1 MTGRWLIEYGHANP
15 RAFGAGCDV
24 DLPAF
29 AFDAVKKAFEA
40 HGGDRLAALCLAG
53 FVPIGNAGAVVHN
66 LDIDLPRFLV
76 QCHLNGGGLAVAQGI
91 AQNFLRCFVKVQA
104 HF

>member
-1 MTGRWLIEYGHANP
+1 MLKENAYSYSC
-15 RAFGAGCDV
+15 AFGAGCDV

-40 HGGDRLAALCLAG
+40 HGGDRLAALCLAR

-76 QCHLNGGGLAVAQGI
+76 QCHLNGGGLAVAQCV
-91 AQNFLRCFVKVQA
+91 AQNFLRCFVKVQT